1 MIIGVIFFLLGVWQ
15 LWLTKRT
22 FINLKAGGNRET
34 SPFIMISL
42 GSSLVMGILFLGIAG
57 YCFIQMG

>member
-15 LWLTKRT
+15 LWITKRT
-22 FINLKAGGNRET
+22 YTNLKASGNQET

-42 GSSLVMGILFLGIAG
+42 GSSLIMGVLFLGIAG
-57 YCFIQMG
+57 YSFTQMF